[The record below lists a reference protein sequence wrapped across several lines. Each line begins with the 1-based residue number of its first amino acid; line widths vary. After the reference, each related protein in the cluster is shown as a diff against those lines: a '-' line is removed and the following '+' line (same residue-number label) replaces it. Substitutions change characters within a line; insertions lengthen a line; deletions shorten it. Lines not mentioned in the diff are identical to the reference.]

1 MRSPLLTW
9 KPWYWL
15 CALVAC
21 AIVAKLVNPFVARGL
36 FAVLACLA
44 TWSFW
49 ELGAEL
55 FRKLGAPYSLNLNRF
70 RIGLLYVAGYIAIII
85 WFPSDEFLLNNYTP
99 SEYGWRWA
107 IWPIGLGFIYFLFYT
122 LSFLSKATRT
132 LRKEAGI
139 VESVLLYALL
149 FWFFPVGIFVLQPRL
164 TELLSTPQKQARSG
178 YPQ

>member
-21 AIVAKLVNPFVARGL
+21 AIAAKLVNPFVARGL
-36 FAVLACLA
+36 FVVLASLV

-55 FRKLGAPYSLNLNRF
+55 FRKLEAPSSLNLDRF
-70 RIGLLYVAGYIAIII
+70 RTGSLYLVGYIAIII
-85 WFPSDEFLLNNYTP
+85 WFSSDEFLLNYYTP

-107 IWPIGLGFIYFLFYT
+107 IWPMGLGFMYFVFYVLF
-122 LSFLSKATRT
+122 FLSKATSL
-132 LRKEAGI
+132 LRKQAGMD
-139 VESVLLYALL
+139 ESVLLYMSL
-149 FWFFPVGIFVLQPRL
+149 FWFFPVGIFILQPRY
-164 TELLSTPQKQARSG
+164 TELLLPKPVG
-178 YPQ
+178 